1 MIHKF
6 VGKALCVDASC
17 TGNPW
22 PMEYRGV
29 NLHTWKEIFH
39 SPIYPTGTNNLGEFL
54 AIYEAIR
61 YIEKLEKK
69 NKSKTSSL
77 ATSPKFQNKYECI
90 FSDSET
96 AIARM
101 RSKKI
106 KTTLKYTE
114 ETKELL
120 TKVQEALTRV
130 KTHDFTIPIRKRE
143 TEIRGEIPADF
154 DRK

>member
-1 MIHKF
+1 
-6 VGKALCVDASC
+6 
-17 TGNPW
+17 
-22 PMEYRGV
+22 MEYRCV
-29 NLHTWKEIFH
+29 ELHTWKEIFH

-54 AIYEAIR
+54 AVYEAIR
-61 YIEKLEKK
+61 YIHDREEKRLK
-69 NKSKTSSL
+69 NR
-77 ATSPKFQNKYECI
+77 YECI

-106 KTTLKYTE
+106 KTTLKYSE

-120 TKVQEALTRV
+120 NKVQDALTWI
-130 KTHDFTIPIRKRE
+130 KTHEFTIPIRKRE

>member
-1 MIHKF
+1 
-6 VGKALCVDASC
+6 
-17 TGNPW
+17 
-22 PMEYRGV
+22 MEYRAV
-29 NLHTWKEIFH
+29 DLKSRKEVFR
-39 SPIYPTGTNNLGEFL
+39 SPIYPMGTNNLGEFL
-54 AIYEAIR
+54 AIYDAIR

-69 NKSKTSSL
+69 KSKT
-77 ATSPKFQNKYECI
+77 KYECI

-96 AIARM
+96 AISRM

-106 KTTLKYTE
+106 KTTLKYTK
-114 ETKELL
+114 ETQELL
-120 TKVQEALTRV
+120 IKVQDAITWV